1 MKKKI
6 KSKKNIKIGLVHGV
20 FDAIHIGHLWYFKN
34 AKKFADKLIVSV
46 TTDKYVNKGPG
57 KPIFDI
63 NQRVELL
70 KSINII
76 DEVVISNNKTA
87 VEVIKKIKPDFYIKG
102 SDYKNI
108 NSDPSNQIKTEKKAV
123 EQVGGKLI
131 FTDTPLFSS
140 SSIINKNFD
149 FLKNDKKKF
158 LTLYEKNKYHL
169 IKSFSNFIK
178 NKSNKKILLI
188 GDPLLDIMKFVLPS
202 GKSNKNNIIATR
214 FLKEEINLGG
224 TLLILNFI
232 SQFYKE
238 IDYLFVGNKKDYNFL
253 KTKINSNVKIKFI
266 LSNNN
271 IIRKIRYIDN
281 YKDSKFFQVNEN
293 EDTRFEKKIH
303 NKILSFIKGKFKKID
318 NILFFDFGYNYSFPE
333 LGKLL
338 EKFSKKLILNCQT
351 NSYNFGFNLASKYK
365 KSKILGID
373 ENELRLIV
381 QDKNTPLGNIIKNN
395 KRLFKGI
402 NTLIVTQ
409 GKIGCYILRNNKIKF
424 IPTILKPSLD
434 TTGSGDIFLSMFA
447 VLSISN
453 QFKIEEIAIISHVAA
468 GLHANELGNRYNLEK
483 KYISKILSSVLK

>member
-6 KSKKNIKIGLVHGV
+6 KSKKNKKIVLVHGV

-149 FLKNDKKKF
+149 FLKNNEKKF

-169 IKSFSNFIK
+169 NKSFSNFIK

-188 GDPLLDIMKFVLPS
+188 GDLVDIMKFVLPS

-238 IDYLFVGNKKDYNFL
+238 IDYLFVGNK
-253 KTKINSNVKIKFI
+253 
-266 LSNNN
+266 
-271 IIRKIRYIDN
+271 
-281 YKDSKFFQVNEN
+281 
-293 EDTRFEKKIH
+293 
-303 NKILSFIKGKFKKID
+303 
-318 NILFFDFGYNYSFPE
+318 
-333 LGKLL
+333 
-338 EKFSKKLILNCQT
+338 
-351 NSYNFGFNLASKYK
+351 
-365 KSKILGID
+365 
-373 ENELRLIV
+373 RL
-381 QDKNTPLGNIIKNN
+381 
-395 KRLFKGI
+395 
-402 NTLIVTQ
+402 
-409 GKIGCYILRNNKIKF
+409 
-424 IPTILKPSLD
+424 
-434 TTGSGDIFLSMFA
+434 
-447 VLSISN
+447 
-453 QFKIEEIAIISHVAA
+453 
-468 GLHANELGNRYNLEK
+468 
-483 KYISKILSSVLK
+483 